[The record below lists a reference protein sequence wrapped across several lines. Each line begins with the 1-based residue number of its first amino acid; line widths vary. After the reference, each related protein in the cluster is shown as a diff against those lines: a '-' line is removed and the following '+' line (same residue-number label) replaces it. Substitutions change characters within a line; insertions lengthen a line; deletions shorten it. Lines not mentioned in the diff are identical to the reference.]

1 MTRPLYL
8 ASRRGRRGYTI
19 VELLAAMVIIS
30 VLGGFV
36 VPKIKSVVLKAK
48 IARAI
53 GDIRAIQADIMAFEA
68 QDQPLPPDLATIGRN
83 LTDPWG
89 YAYVYN
95 PFPPND
101 EHRVPEG
108 ARRDRF
114 LVPLNSTFDLY
125 SVGPD
130 GTTAA
135 PLSGPGADDI
145 VRAND
150 GGYIGPGSAF

>member
-1 MTRPLYL
+1 MNQAPRNA
-8 ASRRGRRGYTI
+8 ASRNRRGYTL
-19 VELLAAMVIIS
+19 VEMLAAMVIIS

-36 VPKIKSVVLKAK
+36 VPKLKAVVLKAK

-53 GDIRAIQADIMAFEA
+53 GDIRAIQADLMAFEA
-68 QDQPLPPDLATIGRN
+68 QDQPLPPNLATIGRN

-89 YAYVYN
+89 YPYVYF
-95 PFPPND
+95 PFPPD
-101 EHRVPEG
+101 EARRVPDG

-130 GTTAA
+130 GSTAA
-135 PLSGPGADDI
+135 PLTGPGADDI

-150 GGYIGPGSAF
+150 GGYIGPGRAF

>member
-1 MTRPLYL
+1 MPHD
-8 ASRRGRRGYTI
+8 SSPRRAPNRLGYTI

-36 VPKIKSVVLKAK
+36 VPKIKSMTHKARV
-48 IARAI
+48 ARAI
-53 GDIRAIQADIMAFEA
+53 GDIRAIQADLMAFEA
-68 QDQPLPPDLATIGRN
+68 QDQPLPPDLASIGRAI
-83 LTDPWG
+83 TDPWG
-89 YAYVYN
+89 YPYVYN
-95 PFPPND
+95 PFPPNQ
-101 EHRVPEG
+101 ERRVPDG

-130 GTTAA
+130 GSTIA
-135 PLSGPGADDI
+135 PLSGSGADDI

-150 GGYIGPGSAF
+150 GGYIGPGDAF

>member
-101 EHRVPEG
+101 ERRVPEG

>member
-1 MTRPLYL
+1 MNSAPT
-8 ASRRGRRGYTI
+8 AGARRSRRGYTM

-36 VPKIKSVVLKAK
+36 VPKLKAVILKAK

-53 GDIRAIQADIMAFEA
+53 GDIRAIQADLMAFET
-68 QDQPLPPDLATIGRN
+68 QDQPLPPDLAAIGRN

-89 YAYVYN
+89 YPYVYY
-95 PFPPND
+95 PFPPD
-101 EHRVPEG
+101 EERRVPEG

-130 GTTAA
+130 GSTVA

-145 VRAND
+145 IRAND